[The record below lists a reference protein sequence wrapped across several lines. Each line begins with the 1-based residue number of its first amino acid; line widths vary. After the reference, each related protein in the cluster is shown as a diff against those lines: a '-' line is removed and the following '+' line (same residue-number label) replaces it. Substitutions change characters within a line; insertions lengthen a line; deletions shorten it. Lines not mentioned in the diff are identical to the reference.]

1 MIRLLHVIFFLCFVA
16 IACAGAVNET
26 EFNTVNV
33 CGDGKWDGYYE
44 QCDSTPGCTKSCLCD
59 LGYTPDPETGLCKMS
74 CIYGD
79 ACETGCLKPDTCEI
93 CNVDKGYAADC
104 QGCKDGYMWFGEGN
118 CKEMPLNTTF
128 LSCGL
133 FFKELWNNSAVSEK
147 ERNNFN
153 LVIGSDQFDKEGK
166 VSIPLLPDNIK
177 SRLQVTRCSR
187 LVEPTKPYTYGVWI
201 RIQSDKKQY
210 VSIELDKKY
219 SREELILASTQQKK
233 VGNSRGM
240 VVQEECPSTI
250 DISQSVYCVY
260 RNGGYSKYVQSPR
273 IVTSMEAGA
282 IQYIFVHSKY
292 AAEEVGS
299 FDIFINPIVHA
310 CSSSYSDVEW
320 NEMASSSFTTS
331 LNLQYSILS
340 TSVCSIDLV
349 KGFWF
354 KIPGADETLEFST
367 CNSAS
372 EYDINLDLLRVKLES
387 YEGLNTTT
395 TDFTM
400 VNCDDASKAECVRT
414 RTDGCSSTS
423 RLARMVASLSHEYVY
438 FLFVGINEEYSATIQ
453 LDIKTTCPQN
463 CGSNGIC
470 SAYSG
475 KCECLEGFVLKDS
488 VCTKCGNGVLDE
500 NEDCDL
506 SVPGYIDP
514 KCDSTCNCKFGHEP
528 KSIGG
533 VTKCAVP
540 TCDNKQMDEYE
551 QCDGGFGCDHCVC
564 VNGTKKYAKARFDCM
579 LATCGNKKWDKG
591 EECDGGDGC
600 VECECQPDW
609 FSQNQA
615 DCTRLSYSLRNFLFW
630 GIGCIAYLLLYLLL
644 LFLIVILYIKLTG
657 KIKKELDDEKLVIF
671 ENTII
676 PFDKTNSQYIDLRQE
691 NPYFTFSSNNIDFGD
706 TRPEINEPVT
716 TDITLTNNWKEN
728 MHFTFHSG
736 DFVKY
741 EIMCKPFTGTIKP
754 KEQVKLSITFMAKC
768 TTILNEKVPITLRYG
783 QLQNIMKDIKKENPN
798 LIAHASQ
805 SSQNSESDNKS
816 KSSGAGSN
824 KNSHPSHPSNNPSNP
839 SKSTPSGSGKSD
851 SDDSKKKKKG
861 KSKVSKFHVYLNLQV
876 ESALSTKLDY
886 EEIHLQH
893 PPIGGG
899 TFGIVY
905 RAEWRRV
912 DVAVKVMK
920 TDLVGLA
927 ELLPNFMQEAEMMER
942 IRCPYIV
949 NFIGSVV
956 TTDTLCLVTEF
967 CPLASLRKFM
977 KVNAMT
983 DLLKVRFCQDI
994 AKGMEYLHHND
1005 ILHRDLKTDNV
1016 LVYSKNPHD
1025 PITAKVTDFGTSRSF
1040 IESSGKIELQN
1051 IGTPVYM
1058 APEINKKDQMT
1069 LKSDVYSFA
1078 ICMLEIWLGRDP
1090 YDPAKFPDSESILRF
1105 VGASKRL
1112 EIADDCLFK
1121 NIIQQS
1127 WKNKP
1132 TERPTFKEIGTALD
1146 SIQKKLNDASKSDS
1160 KKDHSGSTGT
1170 GTNTKDKSVSSSEKK
1185 NTQENTDNTNTNTNT
1200 NTQEESIEASVSS
1213 QVAGDEE

>member
-1 MIRLLHVIFFLCFVA
+1 MILLLLLTSA
-16 IACAGAVNET
+16 LTREVNET
-26 EFNTVNV
+26 TFNETSN
-33 CGDGKWDGYYE
+33 CGDGVWDGYYE
-44 QCDSTPGCTKSCLCD
+44 QCDGTAGCTSSCLCD
-59 LGYTPDPETGLCKMS
+59 TGYTADGKGGCTMS
-74 CIYGD
+74 CIYGS
-79 ACETGCLKPDTCEI
+79 ACLTGCLKPDTCEM
-93 CNVDKGYAADC
+93 CNETLGYAEDC
-104 QGCKDGYMWFGEGN
+104 QGCQSKYMWYGEGN
-118 CKEMPLNTTF
+118 CQLMPDLNDV
-128 LSCGL
+128 LSCGK
-133 FFKELWNNSAVSEK
+133 FFEKLNELTNDTIKNSFSVEIGGETTTLGADGL
-147 ERNNFN
+147 
-153 LVIGSDQFDKEGK
+153 LVVPK
-166 VSIPLLPDNIK
+166 LPDEIRTK
-177 SRLQVTRCSR
+177 LQICRCSR
-187 LVEPTKPYTYGVWI
+187 LVEPTKPYTYGAWI
-201 RIQSDKKQY
+201 KLTSKKNQY
-210 VSIELDKKY
+210 VSIELDNKY

-233 VGNSRGM
+233 VGNSAGM
-240 VVQEECPSTI
+240 IVQEECPETT
-250 DISQSVYCVY
+250 DIGQSVYCVY

-273 IVTSMEAGA
+273 IITSMEENAV
-282 IQYIFVHSKY
+282 QYIFVHAKY
-292 AAEEVGS
+292 AAAPLDE
-299 FDIFINPIVHA
+299 FKIYINTVVHA

-320 NEMASSSFTTS
+320 NEMTSSYFSTT

-354 KIPGADETLEFST
+354 KITGADETLEFST
-367 CNSAS
+367 CNSTS
-372 EYDINLDLLRVKLES
+372 EYDVNLDLIRVKMTEYNLS
-387 YEGLNTTT
+387 DIS
-395 TDFTM
+395 TDFSQIDC
-400 VNCDDASKAECVRT
+400 NNENKAECMRT
-414 RTDGCSSTS
+414 RTDGCRDGS
-423 RLARMVASLSHEYVY
+423 RLARMVATLDHDYVY
-438 FLFVGINEEYSATIQ
+438 FLFVGINEEYSASVQ
-453 LDIKTTCPQN
+453 LDIKTTCPQS
-463 CGSNGIC
+463 CGENGIC

-475 KCECLEGFVLKDS
+475 KWECKDGFVLRDN
-488 VCTKCGNGVLDE
+488 VCTQCGNGVLDS

-528 KSIGG
+528 KEIGG
-533 VTKCAVP
+533 VKKCAVP
-540 TCDNKQMDEYE
+540 TCDNKQMDAYE

-564 VNGTKKYAKARFDCM
+564 VNGTQKFAKARFDCIVS
-579 LATCGNKKWDKG
+579 TCGNKKWDKG

-600 VECECQPDW
+600 IECECQPDW

-630 GIGCIAYLLLYLLL
+630 GIGCIVYLLLYLML
-644 LFLIVILYIKLTG
+644 LFLINILYVKLTQ
-657 KIKKELDDEKLVIF
+657 KIKKELDDEKMVIF

-676 PFDKTNSQYIDLRQE
+676 PFDKTNSQYIDLKTP
-691 NPYFTFSSNNIDFGD
+691 NPYFSFSSNNIDFGD
-706 TRPEINEPVT
+706 TRPEINEPVST
-716 TDITLTNNWKEN
+716 KIILKNTWKEN

-741 EIMCKPFTGTIKP
+741 EIMCKPFTGTVRKD
-754 KEQVKLSITFMAKC
+754 ESLTLDITFMAKC
-768 TTILNEKVPITLRYG
+768 TTILNEKIPITIRYG
-783 QLQNIMKDIKKENPN
+783 QLQNVIKDIKKACPE

-816 KSSGAGSN
+816 KSSGTNGSNGNTNSSN
-824 KNSHPSHPSNNPSNP
+824 KNSRPTNPSNPSNP

-851 SDDSKKKKKG
+851 SDDSRKNKKG
-861 KSKVSKFHVYLNLQV
+861 KSKVTKFHVYLNLQV

-967 CPLASLRKFM
+967 CPFASLRKFM

-983 DLLKVRFCQDI
+983 ELLKVRFCQDI

-1090 YDPAKFPDSESILRF
+1090 YDPAKFPDSESILKF

-1121 NIIQQS
+1121 DIIQQS

-1132 TERPTFKEIGTALD
+1132 NERPSFKEIGSALD
-1146 SIQKKLNDASKSDS
+1146 TIQKKLNDASKSDS
-1160 KKDHSGSTGT
+1160 KKEHSGST

-1185 NTQENTDNTNTNTNT
+1185 NTVGDGTNT
-1200 NTQEESIEASVSS
+1200 NTQEESLEASMSS
-1213 QVAGDEE
+1213 QFAGGEED